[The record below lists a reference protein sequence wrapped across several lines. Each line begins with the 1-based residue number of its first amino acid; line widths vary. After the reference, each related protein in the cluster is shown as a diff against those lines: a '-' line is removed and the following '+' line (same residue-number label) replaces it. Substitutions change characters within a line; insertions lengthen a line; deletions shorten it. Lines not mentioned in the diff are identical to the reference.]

1 MGGRHGLC
9 AGGYLM
15 EVHWKRLLETCC
27 SWEMGIQY
35 TTSSRGVVIMV
46 VLDNILGGLQTSCQ
60 VGWGIGVRHQP
71 ISVNHQWNALPFA
84 GSGAEQKI

>member
-1 MGGRHGLC
+1 
-9 AGGYLM
+9 M

-46 VLDNILGGLQTSCQ
+46 VLDDILGGLRT
-60 VGWGIGVRHQP
+60 VVRLDGELVFDINRSPSITNGMHCHLRAA
-71 ISVNHQWNALPFA
+71 VLNRRFR
-84 GSGAEQKI
+84 